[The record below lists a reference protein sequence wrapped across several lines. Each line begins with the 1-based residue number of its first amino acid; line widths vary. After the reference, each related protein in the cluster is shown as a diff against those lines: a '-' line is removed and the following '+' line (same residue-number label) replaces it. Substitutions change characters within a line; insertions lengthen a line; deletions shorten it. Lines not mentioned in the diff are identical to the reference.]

1 MHPRRYNLFQLLLYK
16 LHEASDLVTTSN
28 ALLWDIIME
37 VHNMILYDRS
47 FNVYEIPQFVGI
59 SEEWVRK
66 ILLEESMKS
75 FMRGMYRIS

>member
-1 MHPRRYNLFQLLLYK
+1 
-16 LHEASDLVTTSN
+16 
-28 ALLWDIIME
+28 
-37 VHNMILYDRS
+37 MILYDRS